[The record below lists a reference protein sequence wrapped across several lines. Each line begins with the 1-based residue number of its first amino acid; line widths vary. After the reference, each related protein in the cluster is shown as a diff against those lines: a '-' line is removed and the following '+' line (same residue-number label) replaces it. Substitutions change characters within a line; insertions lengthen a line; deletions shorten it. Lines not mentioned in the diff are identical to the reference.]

1 MNDIALIQV
10 EMRIEFSRF
19 IVPACLYSGLFD
31 EKSKAEIIDINW
43 RSTTDCKL
51 YSSIS
56 HQICIFLLIILILI
70 LYPISVSIN

>member
-10 EMRIEFSRF
+10 EERIEFSRF

-31 EKSKAEIIDINW
+31 EKSKAEIVAINW
-43 RSTTDCKL
+43 HSTSYGK
-51 YSSIS
+51 YSSIN
-56 HQICIFLLIILILI
+56 HQIHLLIISILI